1 MVVMK
6 RRSVPRKLWNNWRWQ
21 LRHAARTEE
30 ELSRWIRLTP
40 DERAALRRT
49 RGRLP
54 VAVTPYYLQLL
65 DPDNPQQPLRR
76 TVIPTPAEFRRSR
89 GERNDPLGE
98 ERHEVAPRLIHTY
111 PDKVLLLATDLCAV
125 YCRYCTRARRV
136 GRNGVG
142 RVSLQ
147 PALDYIRRTPAIRD
161 VLISGGDPL
170 VLSDARLER
179 LLRAIRS
186 IAHVEIIRL
195 STKVPAV
202 LPQRITRELVQCLR
216 RYHPLWMS
224 LHFTHPDEL
233 TPEVAAACARLADA
247 GIPLC
252 SQTVLLKGIN
262 DDEDVLRRLMT
273 GLLKIRV
280 KPYYLHQCDAICG
293 RSHFRAPLERGIELI
308 RSLHGWTTG
317 YAVPW
322 FMVDALGGGGKVP
335 LAPSYVESRESHS
348 WVLRNFR
355 GCRYRV
361 WDAE

>member
-1 MVVMK
+1 MNV
-6 RRSVPRKLWNNWRWQ
+6 RAVPRKLWNDWRWQ

-30 ELSRWIRLTP
+30 ELSRWLRLTP
-40 DERAALRRT
+40 EERAALRRLN
-49 RGRLP
+49 GRLP

-65 DPDNPQQPLRR
+65 DPDDPQQPLRR

-89 GERNDPLGE
+89 GERIDPLGE
-98 ERHEVAPRLIHTY
+98 ARHEVVPRLVHTY
-111 PDKVLLLATDLCAV
+111 PDKVLLLVTEMCAV

-136 GRNGVG
+136 GRSGTGEASLG
-142 RVSLQ
+142 R
-147 PALDYIRRTPAIRD
+147 ALDYIRQTPTIRD

-170 VLSDARLER
+170 VLSDERLER
-179 LLRAIRS
+179 LLSAIRS
-186 IAHVEIIRL
+186 ISHVEIIRL

-202 LPQRITRELVQCLR
+202 LPQRITRELVRRLR
-216 RYHPLWMS
+216 RYHPFWMS

-233 TPEVAAACARLADA
+233 TPEATAACARLADG

-262 DDEDVLRRLMT
+262 DDEKVLRRLMT
-273 GLLKIRV
+273 GLLKMRV

-322 FMVDALGGGGKVP
+322 FMVDAPGGGGKIP
-335 LAPSYVESRESHS
+335 LAPSYVESRESNR
-348 WVLRNFR
+348 WILCNFR
-355 GCRYRV
+355 GQQYRV
-361 WDAE
+361 PDSG